1 MIYCLNEFSIIDKLI
16 VDSLEHL
23 LVQVTAHNT
32 AGSSIAEYPFA
43 TLTSQ
48 GHHIPPP
55 ISGTIDRR
63 EKYAIGINSH
73 NDGSPSM
80 TNPNPI
86 ATVVKV
92 VSTVFLSA
100 CLIVGAFYFA
110 IFYRKWKL
118 KRDLDG
124 LSNTNGGSRSG
135 SMQFVN
141 HFTRSVDLNIH
152 YSEWLYIK
160 MG

>member
-1 MIYCLNEFSIIDKLI
+1 
-16 VDSLEHL
+16 
-23 LVQVTAHNT
+23 VTAHNS

-73 NDGSPSM
+73 EESGSSN
-80 TNPNPI
+80 NPNPI
-86 ATVVKV
+86 ATVIKV

-100 CLIVGAFYFA
+100 CLIVSAFYFA

-124 LSNTNGGSRSG
+124 LSNGHDGSRSG
-135 SMQFVN
+135 SMQFVD
-141 HFTRSVDLNIH
+141 HFAR
-152 YSEWLYIK
+152 
-160 MG
+160 

>member
-1 MIYCLNEFSIIDKLI
+1 M
-16 VDSLEHL
+16 
-23 LVQVTAHNT
+23 TAHNS

-63 EKYAIGINSH
+63 EKYAIGNH
-73 NDGSPSM
+73 PQQDGSNHSS
-80 TNPNPI
+80 NPNPI
-86 ATVVKV
+86 ATVIKV

-100 CLIVGAFYFA
+100 CLIVAAFYFA

-124 LSNTNGGSRSG
+124 LSNGNSGSRSG
-135 SMQFVN
+135 SMHFVD
-141 HFTRSVDLNIH
+141 HFTRYYKLLFSFVIH
-152 YSEWLYIK
+152 QELTVINNP
-160 MG
+160 GT

>member
-1 MIYCLNEFSIIDKLI
+1 M
-16 VDSLEHL
+16 
-23 LVQVTAHNT
+23 TAHNS

-63 EKYAIGINSH
+63 EKYAIGINPNNQGS
-73 NDGSPSM
+73 SPSS
-80 TNPNPI
+80 NPNPVG
-86 ATVVKV
+86 TVIKV

-100 CLIVGAFYFA
+100 CFIVSAFYFA
-110 IFYRKWKL
+110 IFYRRWKL

-124 LSNTNGGSRSG
+124 LSNGRDSSRSG
-135 SMQFVN
+135 SMQFVD
-141 HFTRSVDLNIH
+141 HFTRYNFGSRTC
-152 YSEWLYIK
+152 
-160 MG
+160 